1 MTQHLERAV
10 CSFDCKRVLLAQEC
24 KRVFWSGVLYL
35 LSREFKSKVE
45 RVQERVSVHV
55 LLYFLLW
62 GTFSRIR
69 SIGTDEEGRGTVLST
84 KAEQSDTSG
93 EGGKETKVVCGGV
106 MFGRRKS
113 DL

>member
-1 MTQHLERAV
+1 MSAFGTGGLLSQ
-10 CSFDCKRVLLAQEC
+10 DCKRVLIAQEC

-35 LSREFKSKVE
+35 LSRKFESKVE
-45 RVQERVSVHV
+45 RVQKRVPVYV

-69 SIGTDEEGRGTVLST
+69 SIGTNEEGRGTVLST
-84 KAEQSDTSG
+84 KAEQIDTSG
-93 EGGKETKVVCGGV
+93 EGGKEAKVGCGGV